1 MSSLLPGTI
10 GGQYH
15 GLTMTTG
22 AGEQSFERGTSRL
35 SPRATALLARCLCAL
50 SLTLTV
56 LGLFLLV
63 VSRSPVG
70 VPVYAGAPVYD
81 YWLENTVIAISF
93 STVGAIITPRL
104 PPQNPIGWIFC
115 SIGVIA
121 GMRLF
126 VSEYAIVT
134 LLAEPSSVP
143 AMLPGGEVV
152 AWISSWLWVSHIGL
166 FVFLALLFPDGRLP
180 SSRWRPFGW
189 LVGVVVVTGMVAV
202 ALWPETAAGFDLINH
217 PLGIEVATDTVNPV
231 ETILYALGLI
241 AAASLLVRLRRSIGV
256 KRQQV
261 KWFAYAVAVLA
272 TSAILAYVVSESVKV
287 VWLEWVSFMLVIAS
301 VVGLPVAVGIAILRY
316 RLYNI
321 DLLLNRT
328 LVYGALTAVLAAVYF
343 GIIVLFQALFRAFT
357 GQESQLA
364 VVVSTL
370 AIAALFT
377 PLRLRIQSFIDRRFY
392 RRKYDAR
399 KTLEAFSAKLRTET
413 DLDALS
419 SDLIEVIRETMQ
431 PTRVSLWLKSP
442 ERAREATEKATAAIE
457 VPEIEIAPDDSILA
471 YLANVSG
478 VVGVEK
484 LALDSQALRAMKSA
498 DIELVVPLVSQGE
511 LIGLLNLG
519 SRLSQ
524 QEYSADDRKLLSDLS
539 TQAAPAVR
547 VARLVRQQQE
557 AETRYRTLV
566 EQTPAITYVQEPVE
580 SSNPKAVTYISPQYE
595 TILGYP
601 PESKIIDEEH
611 WNSIVHPED
620 RERVLA
626 EEARS
631 DQTGEPFRVEYRVIA
646 GDGRVVWVRD
656 EATLVRDEEG
666 QPLYWLGVQ
675 YDVTEQKREAQER
688 ERIEQE
694 LRIARLIQQTL
705 LPKTL
710 PELSGYDV
718 AAYYQPAREV
728 GGDFYDLFELEG
740 GRLGLVVGDVTDK
753 GIPAALVMATTR
765 TMLRVSA
772 QRLFPPAEVLKRTNE
787 ALVPDIPPNM
797 FITCLYAILDTESG
811 RLVYA
816 NAGHDPPYLRH
827 NGSDVEE
834 LRARGM
840 PLGLM
845 PEMEYEEKEITLERG
860 ESVLFYSDGL
870 VEAHDSHHE
879 MFGFPKLQGLVG
891 THRSGG
897 SSLIDFL
904 LSELTHFAGE
914 DWEQEDDITLVT
926 LERSDEL

>member
-1 MSSLLPGTI
+1 M
-10 GGQYH
+10 
-15 GLTMTTG
+15 
-22 AGEQSFERGTSRL
+22 
-35 SPRATALLARCLCAL
+35 
-50 SLTLTV
+50 TLTV

-70 VPVYAGAPVYD
+70 VPVYAGAPVFD
-81 YWLENTVIAISF
+81 YWLENTIIAVSF

-134 LLAEPSSVP
+134 LLAEPRSVP
-143 AMLPGGEVV
+143 AMLPGGEVL

-166 FVFLALLFPDGRLP
+166 FVFLSVLFPDGRVP

-189 LVGVVVVTGMVAV
+189 LVGAVIVIGTVSV
-202 ALWPETAAGFDLINH
+202 ALWPESAAGFDLVNH
-217 PLGIEVATDTVNPV
+217 PLGIEVATETVNPV

-241 AAASLLVRLRRSIGV
+241 AAASLLVRLRRSMGV
-256 KRQQV
+256 QRQQV
-261 KWFAYAVAVLA
+261 KWFAYAVSVLA
-272 TSAILAYVVSESVKV
+272 TSAIFAYVVSESVGV
-287 VWLEWVSFMLVIAS
+287 VWLGWVSSMLVIAS
-301 VVGLPVAVGIAILRY
+301 VVGLPIAVGIAILRY

-328 LVYGALTAVLAAVYF
+328 LVYGALTAVLATVYF
-343 GIIVLFQALFRAFT
+343 GSIVLFQMVFRAFT

-364 VVVSTL
+364 VVISTL

-399 KTLEAFSAKLRTET
+399 KTLEAFSAKLRIET

-419 SDLIEVIRETMQ
+419 SELIDVIRETMQ
-431 PTRVSLWLKSP
+431 PTRVSLWLKAQ
-442 ERAREATEKATAAIE
+442 ERAREATKLATTAIE
-457 VPEIEIAPDDSILA
+457 EPEIEIAPDDPILA
-471 YLANVSG
+471 YLSNVSG
-478 VVGVEK
+478 VVEVEK
-484 LALDSQALRAMKSA
+484 LDLDSPALGAMKSA
-498 DIELVVPLVSQGE
+498 QIELVVPLVSQGE
-511 LIGLLNLG
+511 LIGLLSLG
-519 SRLSQ
+519 PRLSQ
-524 QEYSADDRKLLSDLS
+524 QEYSADDRKLLKDLS
-539 TQAAPAVR
+539 TQTAPAVR

-566 EQTPAITYVQEPVE
+566 EQTPAITYVQEALE
-580 SSNPKAVTYISPQYE
+580 SSNPKAVTYVSPQYE
-595 TILGYP
+595 TILGFSP
-601 PESKIIDEEH
+601 GSQMIDEEH
-611 WNSIVHPED
+611 WLRAVHPED

-626 EEARS
+626 EEART
-631 DQTGEPFRVEYRVIA
+631 DQTGEHFNVEYRVVA

-656 EATLVRDEEG
+656 EATLVCDEEG
-666 QPLYWLGVQ
+666 QPLYWLGIQ
-675 YDVTEQKREAQER
+675 YDVTEQKREAKER

-710 PELSGYDV
+710 PKLSAYDI
-718 AAYYQPAREV
+718 AAYYKPAREV
-728 GGDFYDLFELEG
+728 GGDFYDSFVLED

-772 QRLFPPAEVLKRTNE
+772 QRHFPPGEVLKRAND

-845 PEMEYEEKEITLERG
+845 PGMEYEEKEVTLQRG

-870 VEAHDSHHE
+870 VEAHDPKGE
-879 MFGFPKLQGLVG
+879 MFGFPRLQGLVG
-891 THRSGG
+891 AHHSGE

-904 LSELTHFAGE
+904 LSELTDFTGE
-914 DWEQEDDITLVT
+914 NWEQEDDITLVT
-926 LERSDEL
+926 LERSD

>member
-1 MSSLLPGTI
+1 MKTS
-10 GGQYH
+10 
-15 GLTMTTG
+15 
-22 AGEQSFERGTSRL
+22 AGEESFERGAARL
-35 SPRATALLARCLCAL
+35 SPRATALLARCLCAVT
-50 SLTLTV
+50 LTLTA

-63 VSRSPVG
+63 VSQSPVG
-70 VPVYAGAPVYD
+70 VPVYAGAPVFD
-81 YWLENTVIAISF
+81 YWLENTIIAISF

-104 PPQNPIGWIFC
+104 PPKNPIGWIFC
-115 SIGVIA
+115 SIGLIA

-134 LLAEPSSVP
+134 LLAEPRSVP
-143 AMLPGGEVV
+143 AILPGGEVL
-152 AWISSWLWVSHIGL
+152 AWISSWLWVLHIGL
-166 FVFLALLFPDGRLP
+166 FVLLALLFPDGRLP
-180 SSRWRPFGW
+180 SSRWRPFAW
-189 LVGVVVVTGMVAV
+189 LVGVVIVTGTVSV
-202 ALWPETAAGFDLINH
+202 ALWPETAAGFDLVNH
-217 PLGIEVATDTVNPV
+217 PLGIEVATDTMNPV
-231 ETILYALGLI
+231 ETILYALGLV
-241 AAASLLVRLRRSIGV
+241 AAASLLVRLRRSMGV
-256 KRQQV
+256 ERQQI

-272 TSAILAYVVSESVKV
+272 TSAILAYVVSESVRV
-287 VWLEWVSFMLVIAS
+287 VWLGWASFMLVIAS

-343 GIIVLFQALFRAFT
+343 GSIVLFQALFRAFT
-357 GQESQLA
+357 GQESQVA

-419 SDLIEVIRETMQ
+419 SELIDVIRETMQ
-431 PTRVSLWLKSP
+431 PTRVSLWLKAP
-442 ERAREATEKATAAIE
+442 QRDREDTKKSTTAME
-457 VPEIEIAPDDSILA
+457 TPEIEIAPDDLILA
-471 YLANVSG
+471 YLATVSG
-478 VVGVEK
+478 VVEVE
-484 LALDSQALRAMKSA
+484 LLDLDSQALRAMKSA

-511 LIGLLNLG
+511 LIGLLSLG
-519 SRLSQ
+519 PRLSQ

-539 TQAAPAVR
+539 TQTAPAVR

-566 EQTPAITYVQEPVE
+566 EQTPAITYVQEPLE
-580 SSNPKAVTYISPQYE
+580 SSNPKAVTYVSPQYE

-611 WNSIVHPED
+611 WNRIVHPED

-626 EEARS
+626 EEART
-631 DQTGEPFRVEYRVIA
+631 DQTGEPFNVEYRVIA
-646 GDGRVVWVRD
+646 GDSRVVWVRD

-710 PELSGYDV
+710 PKLSGYDI

-728 GGDFYDLFELEG
+728 GGDFYDTFELED

-772 QRLFPPAEVLKRTNE
+772 QRLFPPGEVLKRANE
-787 ALVPDIPPNM
+787 ELVADIPPNM
-797 FITCLYAILDTESG
+797 FITCLYAILDPESG
-811 RLVYA
+811 RLIYA

-827 NGSDVEE
+827 HGSSVEE

-845 PEMEYEEKEITLERG
+845 PGMEYEEKEITLKRG
-860 ESVLFYSDGL
+860 ESGLFYSDGL
-870 VEAHDSHHE
+870 VEAHDPHHE
-879 MFGFPKLQGLVG
+879 MFGFPRLQRLVG
-891 THRSGG
+891 THRSGE

-904 LSELTHFAGE
+904 LSELINFTGE

-926 LERSDEL
+926 LERSEDP